1 MELGLKLANLSG
13 SACAML
19 SQVPNQ
25 PLYDGKR
32 EDDLIAH
39 TFEKYLELGDA
50 TWLLLLP
57 MVNSAVKAM
66 DTAQIFMDQTLQITV
81 KDFVITGASKRG
93 WTSWLIK

>member
-1 MELGLKLANLSG
+1 
-13 SACAML
+13 
-19 SQVPNQ
+19 
-25 PLYDGKR
+25 
-32 EDDLIAH
+32 

-57 MVNSAVKAM
+57 MVNSAIKAM

-93 WTSWLIK
+93 WTSWLTAAVDPRIKATMPIVIDTLNIPDQMEYQLEVWGSYS